1 MKGSKKIFIACFWL
15 FLSLACAPHRVW
27 RLDAAQSVDLSGAWN
42 DTDSRLVAEE
52 MTRQIMEARWHRN
65 FYMDYEREPVVI
77 VGFIQNKTHEH
88 IDTDTFVKDI
98 ERVLIESR
106 RVRLVQNAALRDKVR
121 EERLDQQNF
130 ASPATQKQW
139 GKELGADFMLLGS
152 ISSVVDVE
160 RRSRVIYYQ
169 VNLQLTNIET
179 NEVVWIGKKEIKK
192 FVKN

>member
-1 MKGSKKIFIACFWL
+1 MKSTKQLLAACFC
-15 FLSLACAPHRVW
+15 FLLLAACAPHKVQ
-27 RLDAAQSVDLSGAWN
+27 RLDAAQSIDLSGTWN

-52 MTRQIMEARWHRN
+52 MTRQIMEAHWHRN

-88 IDTDTFVKDI
+88 INTETFIKDI
-98 ERVLIESR
+98 ERALIESR
-106 RVRLVQNAALRDKVR
+106 RVRVVQNAALRDKVR

-139 GKELGADFMLLGS
+139 GKELGADFMLLGT
-152 ISSVVDVE
+152 ISSIVDIE
-160 RRSRVIYYQ
+160 KRKRVIYYQ
-169 VNLQLTNIET
+169 VNLELTNIET